1 MSNNYQEW
9 DDEDDFDL
17 EEDQPKRDNNTDL
30 VRKLRKAERTKEK
43 RIREL
48 EDELGSLRSMQ
59 RESSIKS
66 VLSEKGINP
75 KIAAFIPSTLD
86 STPEAVSAWIEE
98 YADIF
103 GIQTASSNDA
113 MQEGPDLAALRQIDA
128 VTSGA
133 LSPDREQDMFLRLS
147 QAGSAD
153 EILDM
158 IYSSES

>member
-30 VRKLRKAERTKEK
+30 VRKLRKAERAKEK

-48 EDELGSLRSMQ
+48 EDELGSLRSVQ
-59 RESSIKS
+59 RESVIKG
-66 VLSEKGINP
+66 VLSEKGVNP

-86 STPEAVSAWIEE
+86 ASHDAVSAWIEE
-98 YADIF
+98 YADVF
-103 GIQTASSNDA
+103 GYKTANDTDSS
-113 MQEGPDLAALRQIDA
+113 QEDIDLSALRQIDA

-133 LSPDREQDMFLRLS
+133 LSPDRQQDMFLKIG
-147 QAGSAD
+147 QAGSAE
-153 EILDM
+153 EIIDM
-158 IYSSES
+158 INSFDS